1 MSEPGDDGPNRR
13 LAIVGLIVVAALIAG
28 GLWLTGVLRGA
39 ATVQDCLAA
48 GRTNCAP
55 IAAPGR

>member
-1 MSEPGDDGPNRR
+1 MSEPGDEEPNRR
-13 LAIVGLIVVAALIAG
+13 LAIVGLIVMLALVAG

-55 IAAPGR
+55 VTAPAH